1 MRASPVHGMDHVG
14 FTVPDIDQAT
24 SFFEK
29 AFDAELIYESK
40 KMSDAP
46 DEGAETEQT
55 LNLSPGTK
63 VRAVR
68 MLRLRNGPGVE
79 LFQMEGPEQR
89 NPIRPSDYGLQ
100 HFAIYV
106 DDIDAAV
113 VQFEAAG
120 GTLFSRPQ
128 AIMFEPEKGKGNLF
142 CYGKTPWGSVVEIL
156 TYPSPM
162 PYEKNT
168 PLRRWRP

>member
-14 FTVPDIDQAT
+14 VTVPDIDQAT
-24 SFFEK
+24 RFFED

-40 KMSDAP
+40 ALSDEP
-46 DEGAETEQT
+46 GEGAETEQT
-55 LNLSPGTK
+55 LHLFPGTK

-68 MLRLRNGPGVE
+68 MIRLCYGPGVE

-89 NPIRPSDYGLQ
+89 EAARPSDYGLQ
-100 HFAIYV
+100 HLAIYV
-106 DDIDAAV
+106 DDIHAAIA
-113 VQFEAAG
+113 QFEAAG
-120 GTLFSRPQ
+120 GTVFAQPQ
-128 AIMFEPEKGKGNLF
+128 VLMFGPEMGKGNVF
-142 CYGKTPWGSVVEIL
+142 CYGKTPWGSVVELL

-162 PYEKNT
+162 PYEEHT